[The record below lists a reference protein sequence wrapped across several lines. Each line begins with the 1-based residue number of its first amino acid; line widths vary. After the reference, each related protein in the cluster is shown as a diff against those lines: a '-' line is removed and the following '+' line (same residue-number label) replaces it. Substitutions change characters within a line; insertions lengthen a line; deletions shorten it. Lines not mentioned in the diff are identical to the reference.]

1 MEGGPLVISQDGG
14 VVDAVMRIAAAAG
27 VDVECTSDPGSRAA
41 WRRAGTVL
49 IDAAL
54 VQGALAAGLPRRD
67 RVVVVAAAP
76 PDAAGWERVV
86 RLGAQRTVVLG
97 SGDDELVD
105 WLADVADPGPGG
117 GSSIAVVGG
126 CGGAGASVFAAALA
140 LAGQR
145 RWNGVLLAD
154 ADPWGPG
161 LDVVLGM
168 EDDAGLRWS
177 DLSAQAGRLSAEALH
192 RVLPSVPAGR
202 GRLSVLCHSRT
213 EPSLVG
219 PDVIDVV
226 LDAGRRAG
234 NLIVVDVPRYPLQ
247 AADRAIERADLTV
260 VVVTADVRACFAA
273 GRVIGRLAEL
283 GARFGLVVRGPSPG
297 GLGADDVASALG
309 IPLLARMR
317 PEPGLDRRLEGGR
330 VPGADPRGQLGR
342 AATTVL
348 ASVADSW

>member
-1 MEGGPLVISQDGG
+1 
-14 VVDAVMRIAAAAG
+14 
-27 VDVECTSDPGSRAA
+27 
-41 WRRAGTVL
+41 
-49 IDAAL
+49 
-54 VQGALAAGLPRRD
+54 
-67 RVVVVAAAP
+67 
-76 PDAAGWERVV
+76 
-86 RLGAQRTVVLG
+86 
-97 SGDDELVD
+97 
-105 WLADVADPGPGG
+105 
-117 GSSIAVVGG
+117 
-126 CGGAGASVFAAALA
+126 
-140 LAGQR
+140 
-145 RWNGVLLAD
+145 
-154 ADPWGPG
+154 
-161 LDVVLGM
+161 M

-234 NLIVVDVPRYPLQ
+234 NLIVVDVPRYPHQ

-348 ASVADSW
+348 ASVADSR